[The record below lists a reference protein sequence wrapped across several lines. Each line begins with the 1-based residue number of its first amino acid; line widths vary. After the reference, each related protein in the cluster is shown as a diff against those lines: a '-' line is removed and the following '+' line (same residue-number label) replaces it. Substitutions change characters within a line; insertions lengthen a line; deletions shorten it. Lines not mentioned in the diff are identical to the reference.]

1 MIMEKKDEE
10 LRQEMLELQMI
21 EERLQS
27 LIERYTL
34 EIEDDTE
41 CLEKYKD
48 ELENVLKES
57 DCLSE
62 VDNSRICSLH
72 KIVERKANQIVLK
85 KEFLLDLKYMKG
97 EN

>member
-1 MIMEKKDEE
+1 
-10 LRQEMLELQMI
+10 MI
-21 EERLQS
+21 EEKLES
-27 LIERYTL
+27 LIELYTL

-41 CLEKYKD
+41 CLKKYKD

-72 KIVERKANQIVLK
+72 KIVERKANQIRKEQTKEDITLVMNHGIVVL
-85 KEFLLDLKYMKG
+85 LL
-97 EN
+97 

>member
-1 MIMEKKDEE
+1 
-10 LRQEMLELQMI
+10 MI
-21 EERLQS
+21 EEKLES
-27 LIERYTL
+27 LIERYTT
-34 EIEDDTE
+34 EIEVE
-41 CLEKYKD
+41 IKNLKKYKD

-57 DCLSE
+57 DCLSM

>member
-1 MIMEKKDEE
+1 MEKKDEE
-10 LRQEMLELQMI
+10 VRHEH
-21 EERLQS
+21 
-27 LIERYTL
+27 
-34 EIEDDTE
+34 
-41 CLEKYKD
+41 
-48 ELENVLKES
+48 